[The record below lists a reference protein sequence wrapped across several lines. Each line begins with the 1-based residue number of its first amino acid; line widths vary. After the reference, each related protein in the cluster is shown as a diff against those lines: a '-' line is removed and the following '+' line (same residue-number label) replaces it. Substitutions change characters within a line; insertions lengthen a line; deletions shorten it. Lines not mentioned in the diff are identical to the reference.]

1 MKIATSQQRIQQLM
15 DLYNLSL
22 TEMSKRTGLAKST
35 LSYYVNGKS
44 IPRQEQIGIIA
55 DAFHID
61 PAWLL
66 GYDVEMAKK
75 PPQTGPAFT
84 PEEIE
89 ILVEYRKADGAT
101 KDMIQRL
108 LAYAHGIYG
117 ANKKPEGGD

>member
-75 PPQTGPAFT
+75 PPQTGPSFT
-84 PEEIE
+84 PEEME
-89 ILVEYRKADGAT
+89 ILIEYRKADNVT
-101 KDMIQRL
+101 KEMVRRTLAYTQRL
-108 LAYAHGIYG
+108 F
-117 ANKKPEGGD
+117 GDDTGRR